1 MPRVVLIQKGW
12 IRSVHP
18 LKSRTGG
25 IPAVISRVIYRFL
38 EATYIAHA
46 FITCVVGHSE
56 SISSSFGVIAHL
68 NPPPYSIRAEK
79 SMCPFRLDS

>member
-18 LKSRTGG
+18 LKSRTGE
-25 IPAVISRVIYRFL
+25 IPAVIARVIYRFL
-38 EATYIAHA
+38 EATHIAHA

-56 SISSSFGVIAHL
+56 SILSSFGVIAHL
-68 NPPPYSIRAEK
+68 NPPPHSIRAENQV
-79 SMCPFRLDS
+79 CPFRLDS